1 MINYYKINEDDL
13 KKNDNE
19 DTCYRKNF
27 YKCINDTWSENT
39 VIPSDNIAWGTFEI
53 LETEMQTTLL
63 KIIKEDSKLNIIFKQ
78 YNNKNSD
85 TSFLLLNKIINI
97 LNNITN
103 KTIFLN
109 TIIMLY
115 LIYDFPIFLKIDI
128 ESYIYDSK
136 IHIPYIVQPYIALPL
151 SFYNTN
157 TNNINK
163 THYIEYVNQ
172 YSNLFGI
179 DINGTL
185 IYDIDQEL
193 YSNIDII
200 NEIEINLMD
209 YDDFINMYPNLSF
222 INMIYKYTN
231 TEPKLLNVFNKKYLH
246 KLNNLIKI
254 KTLDEWKKYI
264 IFKIL
269 EKYNFCFSDEIEK
282 YTNSFIYNLKFSTQL
297 NYNKKYKTEK
307 IIKYI
312 SYHLS
317 DVLGEKY
324 LLYYKYN
331 NEIIE
336 LTHSIIFHL
345 KLSLSNSINNNNWMT
360 EITKNN
366 GITKLNNLTVSILNK
381 ITNNSK
387 RVELKDTNAFFKNIL
402 KTSKKEQKKKI
413 QKMFKL
419 NTDIIDSHVYD
430 INAYYLPSYN
440 KIIIPLGILSA
451 PFISINQSITHNFA
465 GIGIILGHELIHG
478 FDTNG
483 NKYDKHGNYYN
494 WWNNIDSVIYDKLV
508 SKFKDQFK
516 NKNIDI
522 NITIDENLADLGGI
536 NIAIKG
542 LTNYLDNMKITN
554 KKEEYKKFFI
564 HYASIWKY
572 KTNNNNLHI
581 ILNDEHATPIIRVN
595 NMLNNIDEFYY
606 AFDIVEGDE
615 LFLMPEDRITIW

>member
-1 MINYYKINEDDL
+1 MNNIYKINNEIF
-13 KKNDNE
+13 KNVNPDNCYNE
-19 DTCYRKNF
+19 DF
-27 YKCINDTWSENT
+27 YKCINNTWIENT
-39 VIPSDNIAWGTFEI
+39 TIPDDTLAWGTFEI
-53 LETEMQTTLL
+53 LENTMQTNLL
-63 KIIKEDSKLNIIFKQ
+63 KIIQGDPSLNIIFTQ
-78 YNNKNSD
+78 YNNKNIES
-85 TSFLLLNKIINI
+85 SFILLNKIINI
-97 LNNITN
+97 LNDITD

-109 TIIMLY
+109 TIMVHY
-115 LIYDFPIFLKIDI
+115 LIYEFPMFLKIDI
-128 ESYIYDSK
+128 EPYIYDSK
-136 IHIPYIVQPYIALPL
+136 VYIPYIVQPNISLPL
-151 SFYNTN
+151 IFYTN
-157 TNNINK
+157 DNNISK
-163 THYIEYVNQ
+163 THYIEYVKQ
-172 YSNLFGI
+172 YSSLFGLN
-179 DINGTL
+179 INGNL

-193 YSNIDII
+193 YSNIKTL
-200 NEIEINLMD
+200 NEIEINLMN
-209 YDDFINMYPNLSF
+209 YDDFIKNYPNLSF
-222 INMIYKYTN
+222 ISMIYKYTN
-231 TEPKLLNVFNKKYLH
+231 TKPNLLNIFNKKYLN
-246 KLNNLIKI
+246 KLNKLIGI
-254 KTLDEWKKYI
+254 KTLDEWRKYI
-264 IFKIL
+264 IFKII

-282 YTNSFIYNLKFSTQL
+282 YTNSFIYNLKFSIQL